1 MGDSSRACELCWAS
15 VSHDLMP
22 LHQQWHDQLAS
33 SEARAPRRV
42 GGEVR
47 DLMRVVSA
55 VRAVPQRDA
64 APDFFMSLREQLLA
78 HAFQQALEAEEN
90 PPPEAVPDNV
100 VHIPRPRSAGGP
112 TAPAQPSRASAAQAK
127 APRVRR
133 VRAAV
138 AAIAL
143 VGAAFCVV
151 DLTVHMAEN
160 GLRDGVDH
168 PSSLVPHPHLPSNS

>member
-33 SEARAPRRV
+33 SEVRAPRRV

-90 PPPEAVPDNV
+90 APDRAIPDNV
-100 VHIPRPRSAGGP
+100 VHIPRPRSAGVP
-112 TAPAQPSRASAAQAK
+112 TPVKPVTLVTPVQAK
-127 APRVRR
+127 APRLRR

-143 VGAAFCVV
+143 VGAALCLV
-151 DLTVHMAEN
+151 DLSVHMAEN